1 VLGELGAE
9 LPPST
14 RALLAVSNFAQRFGP
29 LLALAAVGMAA
40 IATRWA
46 FTPHVRARIDGLLL
60 GLPIVGGLRLG
71 FASARACRAL
81 GGMLT
86 SGMPLLPA
94 LDAAAT
100 ATGDLEVSRR
110 LANSRAAV
118 ARGARLTQALEAQ
131 RALSPLALQLVG
143 VGEATG
149 RLGPMLSRAGE
160 LVAEDADRSL
170 RTAVA
175 LLEPALVV
183 TLGLLVA
190 GVAAALLQAVY
201 SVRPG

>member
-1 VLGELGAE
+1 
-9 LPPST
+9 
-14 RALLAVSNFAQRFGP
+14 
-29 LLALAAVGMAA
+29 MAA